1 MASAV
6 LFSPLR
12 QRLGGWR
19 WGPATLGTER
29 GASSSWARDVEH
41 VLGLLGDGCVSFR
54 GQLLGK
60 AFMGL
65 SLTGPPAGISILS
78 SVKQEEDSSDGESST
93 CPPRD
98 ILPSLGP
105 GE

>member
-1 MASAV
+1 MAFAV

-19 WGPATLGTER
+19 WGPATLRTER
-29 GASSSWARDVEH
+29 GASSSWARELEH
-41 VLGLLGDGCVSFR
+41 VLGLLGDGRVSFW

-65 SLTGPPAGISILS
+65 SLTGPPAGVSILP
-78 SVKQEEDSSDGESST
+78 SVKREEDSSDGESPT

-105 GE
+105 GK

>member
-1 MASAV
+1 MAFAAP
-6 LFSPLR
+6 LSPLR

-19 WGPATLGTER
+19 WGAATLGTER
-29 GASSSWARDVEH
+29 GASSSWARELEH
-41 VLGLLGDGCVSFR
+41 VLGLLGDGCVSFWGR
-54 GQLLGK
+54 RLGK
-60 AFMGL
+60 AFTGL
-65 SLTGPPAGISILS
+65 SLTGPPAGVSILS
-78 SVKQEEDSSDGESST
+78 SVKQEEDSSDGESPT